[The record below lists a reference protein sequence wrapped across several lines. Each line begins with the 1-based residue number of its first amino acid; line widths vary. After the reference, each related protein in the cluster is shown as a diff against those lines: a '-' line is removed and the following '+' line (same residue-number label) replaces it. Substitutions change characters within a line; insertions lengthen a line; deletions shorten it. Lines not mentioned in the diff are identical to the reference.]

1 MNFKKVILT
10 NFCFICLTFSS
21 HNLMG
26 QTLHKIG
33 VDKKIEKKES
43 NIILQKKKNNFKK
56 LKKENPLKKINQ

>member
-1 MNFKKVILT
+1 
-10 NFCFICLTFSS
+10 
-21 HNLMG
+21 MG